1 MKTTKPRQVLL
12 IYVDTY
18 KKDQLDYL
26 TEFNHLIHSNAMQ
39 AILCARFLVR
49 EIKPATYLSSGQLT
63 NLFDLIKLTDCKTL
77 VFSIPVQ
84 ARIQRNLEKQLCVSV
99 IDRTEMLLQL
109 FESRADTSVGKIQ
122 VELARL
128 EYMSTKLVRGWTH
141 LERQKGGIGLR
152 SGPGE
157 TQIEVDRRI
166 LRNRQTKL
174 RKQLQSLQKTQSL
187 NRKRRVI
194 SDIPVVALVGYTNAG
209 KSTLFNRLTGSD
221 THVMD
226 QLFATL
232 DPLVRKAKIGLKEVL
247 LVDTIGFIRSLP
259 SSLSTAF
266 RSTLQEIAFS
276 DLLLHVVDTKDVL
289 YQEKI
294 HIVEETIASLDC
306 SHIPVMMVYNKC
318 DVSGFV
324 SEQGVSLSAIDG
336 SGVGNLKK
344 QLFTRLFQT
353 LS

>member
-1 MKTTKPRQVLL
+1 
-12 IYVDTY
+12 
-18 KKDQLDYL
+18 
-26 TEFNHLIHSNAMQ
+26 
-39 AILCARFLVR
+39 
-49 EIKPATYLSSGQLT
+49 
-63 NLFDLIKLTDCKTL
+63 
-77 VFSIPVQ
+77 
-84 ARIQRNLEKQLCVSV
+84 
-99 IDRTEMLLQL
+99 
-109 FESRADTSVGKIQ
+109 
-122 VELARL
+122 
-128 EYMSTKLVRGWTH
+128 
-141 LERQKGGIGLR
+141 
-152 SGPGE
+152 
-157 TQIEVDRRI
+157 I

-344 QLFTRLFQT
+344 QLFTRLFQ
-353 LS
+353 